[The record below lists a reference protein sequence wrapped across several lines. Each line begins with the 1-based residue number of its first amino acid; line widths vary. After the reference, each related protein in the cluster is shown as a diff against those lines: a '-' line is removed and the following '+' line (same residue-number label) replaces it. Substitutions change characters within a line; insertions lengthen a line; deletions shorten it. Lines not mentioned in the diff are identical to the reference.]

1 MVDMAKDILIDRG
14 RQTTD
19 DQDTILLFV
28 DTAELLR
35 VR

>member
-1 MVDMAKDILIDRG
+1 MAKDILINRG
-14 RQTTD
+14 RQTMD